1 MNKIKIFLAGMV
13 AMAAVC
19 ACSSDDDNV
28 VVVPTETTSSDTVHV
43 AVVLPQYILEDWQNS
58 IEYALKNIAKA
69 QQLEQHKVVLKLH
82 FYDEETE
89 NLDKLAFRLVMPEKG
104 DDSIS
109 AIVGPY
115 HSYNAQVFL
124 NFAAQK
130 RLPVVMPTCTSAE
143 LQRIH
148 ARNTYAW
155 FLTES
160 DITQCEIMLQ
170 AVKAMKA
177 THVALLYSDDTYG
190 RSFYDWFGYWAVEL
204 GLKVAGGVGTSFK
217 HGDNLENFYKN
228 VADEAG
234 DEPTVVCMALSSPA
248 DFLDASIQ
256 FKDFDDK
263 YPSNYMKPLFTDV
276 AMTKEIINSSEDIY
290 KFGLSPYGSV
300 NYGYPQQYKN
310 LFSEASSSGDAQVYD
325 ALMII
330 ALGRALQYT
339 HPDECIVDGKPVVYD
354 TTPYEPGL
362 TDYMRS
368 VVSYE
373 EGEHTTWTD
382 AGLALAFHE
391 LYAGRPI
398 DCEGA
403 TGELIFDQTTR
414 TKITNTPYM
423 VWTTEE
429 VSEQTSEGLLHLS
442 ELVPILYLS
451 TGGSTTSTSTTTI
464 WEQEK
469 RYQQQF
475 DRDLDVDHKLPPAK
489 DNWAVVISP
498 STTWSNYRH
507 QADAFAM
514 YQTLRHHGYDEDHIV
529 LIVEDNLY
537 NNPNNKLLGQ
547 IFVERSDDP
556 NVYDAFIN
564 DNVRNHAVVDYH
576 FSQLEPQDVVDIML
590 GRQSDRLPHVIH
602 PDSTSN
608 VFFFWSGHGGS
619 YDGPLWGNENAREYF
634 GSKRLKD
641 MVAQMDAANMYRRLM
656 FCIETCY
663 SGIWGEALEGFPDVL
678 ALTAANSIES
688 SKADVHDSYLGVF
701 LSNAFS
707 RTFRR
712 TVYNEPDIAIHDLY
726 KDLAKTTNGSHVS
739 IYNESNYGSVF
750 TNTMGDY
757 LPE

>member
-13 AMAAVC
+13 AFTAFW
-19 ACSSDDDNV
+19 ACTSDDDTV
-28 VVVPTETTSSDTVHV
+28 VEPTKPVALDTVHV
-43 AVVLPQYILEDWQNS
+43 AVVLPQYILEDWQYS

-69 QQLEQHKVVLKLH
+69 QQLEQHKVYLKLH
-82 FYDEETE
+82 FYDEDTE
-89 NLDKLAFRLVMPEKG
+89 NLDKLAFRLVMPEED

-109 AIVGPY
+109 AIIGPY

-143 LQRIH
+143 LQRVH

-177 THVALLYSDDTYG
+177 TNVALLYSDDTYG

-204 GLKVAGGVGTSFK
+204 GLNVTGGIGTPFK
-217 HGDNLENFYKN
+217 KGDNLEKFYER
-228 VADEAG
+228 VADEATG
-234 DEPTVVCMALSSPA
+234 RITVVCMALSNPD
-248 DFLDASIQ
+248 DFIDATRQ
-256 FKDFDDK
+256 LEAYEDEH
-263 YPSNYMKPLFTDV
+263 PMNYIKPLFTDV
-276 AMTKEIINSSEDIY
+276 AMTKEIINTTEISY

-310 LFSEASSSGDAQVYD
+310 LNGEASSNGDAQVYD
-325 ALMII
+325 ALMLI

-339 HPDECIVDGKPVVYD
+339 SPDECIVDEKPVVYE

-368 VVSYE
+368 IVSSGN
-373 EGEHTTWTD
+373 GEHTTWTD
-382 AGLALAFHE
+382 AGLATAFHE
-391 LYAGRPI
+391 LYAGRTI
-398 DCEGA
+398 NCEGA
-403 TGELIFDQTTR
+403 TGELDFDETTR
-414 TKITNTPYM
+414 TKITNTLYM
-423 VWTTEE
+423 VWSTDE
-429 VSEQTSEGLLHLS
+429 VYYDDTQHLS
-442 ELVPILYLS
+442 ELTPILYLS
-451 TGGSTTSTSTTTI
+451 TRGSTTSTSTTTI

-469 RYQQQF
+469 IYQQQF
-475 DRDLDVDHKLPPAK
+475 DEDLVVDHKLPQSK

-537 NNPNNKLLGQ
+537 NYKDNKFPGH
-547 IFVERSDDP
+547 IYVERSDDP
-556 NVYDAFIN
+556 NITDMFIN
-564 DNVRNHAVVDYH
+564 DDVRNHAVVDYH
-576 FSQLEPQDVVDIML
+576 FSQLTQDDIADIML
-590 GRQSDRLPHVIH
+590 GRQSERLPHVIH
-602 PDSTSN
+602 PDSASN

-619 YDGPLWGNENAREYF
+619 YDGPLWGNETAREYF
-634 GSKRLKD
+634 GSKRMKEI
-641 MVAQMDAANMYRRLM
+641 VTQMNDADMYRRLM
-656 FCIETCY
+656 FCIETCF
-663 SGIWGEALEGFPDVL
+663 SGIWGEALAGQPDVL
-678 ALTAANSIES
+678 ILTAANSIES
-688 SKADVHDSYLGVF
+688 SKADVHDSTLGVF

-712 TVYNEPDIAIHDLY
+712 IVNNEPDIPIHKLY
-726 KDLAKTTNGSHVS
+726 QALARTTNGSHVS
-739 IYNESNYGSVF
+739 IYNEANYGSVF
-750 TNTMGDY
+750 TNTMIDF

>member
-13 AMAAVC
+13 ALTAFW
-19 ACSSDDDNV
+19 ACTSDDDPV
-28 VVVPTETTSSDTVHV
+28 VVEPTKPLSLDTVHV
-43 AVVLPQYILEDWQNS
+43 AVVLPQYILEDWQYS

-69 QQLEQHKVVLKLH
+69 QQLEQHKVFLKLH
-82 FYDEETE
+82 FYDEEAE
-89 NLDKLAFRLVMPEKG
+89 DLDRLAFRLVMPEEG

-115 HSYNAQVFL
+115 HSSNAQVFL

-143 LQRIH
+143 LQRMH
-148 ARNTYAW
+148 ARNTFAW

-204 GLKVAGGVGTSFK
+204 GLQVTGGIGTPFK
-217 HGDNLENFYKN
+217 RGDNLEKFYQD
-228 VADEAG
+228 VADEADG
-234 DEPTVVCMALSSPA
+234 KITVVCMALSSPA
-248 DFLDASIQ
+248 DFIDATRQ
-256 FKDFDDK
+256 LEAFDNEHPGH
-263 YPSNYMKPLFTDV
+263 YIKPLFTDV
-276 AMTKEIINSSEDIY
+276 AMTKEIINTTDISY
-290 KFGLSPYGSV
+290 KFGLSPYGAV
-300 NYGYPQQYKN
+300 NYGYPQLFKN
-310 LFSEASSSGDAQVYD
+310 LYSESSSNGDAQVYD

-339 HPDECIVDGKPVVYD
+339 KPDECIVDGKPVVYD
-354 TTPYEPGL
+354 TPPYEPSL

-373 EGEHTTWTD
+373 EGEHTMWTD
-382 AGLALAFHE
+382 VGLSRAFHE
-391 LYAGRPI
+391 LYAGRTI

-403 TGELIFDQTTR
+403 TGELIFDQTTH
-414 TKITNTPYM
+414 TKITNTLYM
-423 VWTTEE
+423 VWSTNEYDYND
-429 VSEQTSEGLLHLS
+429 SIHLS
-442 ELVPILYLS
+442 ELNPILYLS
-451 TGGSTTSTSTTTI
+451 TGGSTTSTSTTSI

-469 RYQQQF
+469 LYQQQF
-475 DRDLDVDHKLPPAK
+475 DENLVVDHKLPQTK

-514 YQTLRHHGYDEDHIV
+514 YQTLRHHGYDDDHIV

-537 NNPNNKLLGQ
+537 NNPNNKLPGQ

-556 NVYDAFIN
+556 NVTDMFIN
-564 DNVRNHAVVDYH
+564 DDVRSHAVVDYH
-576 FSQLEPQDVVDIML
+576 FSQLTQNDVVDIML
-590 GRQSDRLPHVIH
+590 GRQSERLPHVIH
-602 PDSTSN
+602 PNSASN

-619 YDGPLWGNENAREYF
+619 YDGPLWGNETAREYF
-634 GSKRLKD
+634 GSKRVRD
-641 MVAQMDAANMYRRLM
+641 MADQMHAEKKYRRLM
-656 FCIETCY
+656 FCIETCF
-663 SGIWGEALEGFPDVL
+663 SGIWGDALSGMPDVL
-678 ALTAANSIES
+678 VLTAANSIES

-712 TVYNEPDIAIHDLY
+712 KVNDNPDIAIHDLY
-726 KDLAKTTNGSHVS
+726 KELAKTTNGSHVS